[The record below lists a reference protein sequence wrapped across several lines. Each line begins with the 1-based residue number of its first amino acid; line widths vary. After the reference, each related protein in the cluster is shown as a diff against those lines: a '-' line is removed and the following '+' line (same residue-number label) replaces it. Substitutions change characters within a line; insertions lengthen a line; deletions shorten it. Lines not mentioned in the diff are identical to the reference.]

1 MCVCVRARAQ
11 RPGDIVFIPHGTW
24 HCVLNLE
31 DRCPNPLPPHPSPPR
46 LSNLEMA
53 ILSQSI
59 GLTEAGKMFVIRRV
73 EGGRER

>member
-1 MCVCVRARAQ
+1 
-11 RPGDIVFIPHGTW
+11 
-24 HCVLNLE
+24 
-31 DRCPNPLPPHPSPPR
+31 
-46 LSNLEMA
+46 MA